1 MFIIEWHPGNISKE
15 DFLIFFHFIWT
26 FKNKCAILV
35 SSYAFLPEYRINEYD
50 LYDIGEKIEW
60 QI

>member
-1 MFIIEWHPGNISKE
+1 M
-15 DFLIFFHFIWT
+15 IFFYFIWT

-35 SSYAFLPEYRINEYD
+35 SSYAFLPEHRINEYD
-50 LYDIGEKIEW
+50 LYDMGEKIEW